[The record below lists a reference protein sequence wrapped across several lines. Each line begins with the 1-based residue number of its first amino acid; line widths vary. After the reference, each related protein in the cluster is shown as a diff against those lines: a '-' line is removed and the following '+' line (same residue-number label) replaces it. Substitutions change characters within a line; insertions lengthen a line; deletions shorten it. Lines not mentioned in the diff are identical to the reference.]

1 METKTDLY
9 FQNLF
14 KKKITKENT
23 LPRKKHP
30 DTCKP
35 QKKNVLGKKT
45 MNTCFKLTATILSFN
60 RFIS

>member
-1 METKTDLY
+1 METKIYLY

-35 QKKNVLGKKT
+35 QKKKMCFGKKQ
-45 MNTCFKLTATILSFN
+45 
-60 RFIS
+60 